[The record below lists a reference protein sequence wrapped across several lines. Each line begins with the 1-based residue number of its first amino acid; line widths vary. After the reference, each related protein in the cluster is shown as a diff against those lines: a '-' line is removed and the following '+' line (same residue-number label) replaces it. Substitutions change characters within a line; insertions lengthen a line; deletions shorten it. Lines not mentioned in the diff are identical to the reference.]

1 MASSVA
7 LLAIPAV
14 VGLFLSPV
22 IVPAVL
28 VGDSQDATAVPT
40 VTAGSSGCSMFCG
53 EVVQCSMFC
62 ENPAPT
68 EKGPVE
74 KDSPD
79 FELCISCGL
88 PMPGIGVPREAA

>member
-1 MASSVA
+1 MSARLA
-7 LLAIPAV
+7 LLAIPAA
-14 VGLFLSPV
+14 VGLFLAPV

-28 VGDSQDATAVPT
+28 VGDDHTTPAVPT
-40 VTAGSSGCSMFCG
+40 VSVESSGCAMFCG
-53 EVVQCSMFC
+53 EVAKCSMFC

-79 FELCISCGL
+79 FEICISCGL
-88 PMPGIGVPREAA
+88 PMPGIGLSREAA

>member
-1 MASSVA
+1 MAARMA

-28 VGDSQDATAVPT
+28 VGDDHDTTAVPT
-40 VTAGSSGCSMFCG
+40 VTADRSGCSMFCA
-53 EVVQCSMFC
+53 EVAECSMFC

-68 EKGPVE
+68 EKTPAEG
-74 KDSPD
+74 SPD
-79 FELCISCGL
+79 FEICIRCGL
-88 PMPGIGVPREAA
+88 PIPGLGLPREAA